1 MAAARAQQPAGR
13 QPHHIMLRWR
23 GHGAGERTAAHAG
36 AAALAEQQANRAIDR
51 EQELRAHQ
59 QQRAGWCEAN
69 APLGPASRK
78 VLRQLAWQQRATG
91 LAHEAIDADQP
102 GYLREALG
110 PVPASTR
117 GKRAWRQAAGQIEQ
131 YRAAY
136 QVTDPEH
143 ALGPQPRDSAQRAD
157 WQRARAAV
165 ERVHHKQR
173 IAERAHDDAQP
184 TREPAATLGGRGP
197 SEPQQH
203 RPTRPERD
211 ARSGRQ
217 GPERAAG

>member
-1 MAAARAQQPAGR
+1 
-13 QPHHIMLRWR
+13 MLRWGR
-23 GHGAGERTAAHAG
+23 GGERAAAQVG
-36 AAALAEQQANRAIDR
+36 AAAVAEQQANRATDHER
-51 EQELRAHQ
+51 ELRAHQ

-69 APLGPASRK
+69 APLGPAYRQ

-91 LAHEAIDADQP
+91 LAHEALDADRP
-102 GYLREALG
+102 GYLRDALG
-110 PVPASTR
+110 PVPESTR
-117 GKRAWRQAAGQIEQ
+117 GKRAWRHGAAQVEE
-131 YRAAY
+131 YRAAWGI
-136 QVTDPEH
+136 TDPDR
-143 ALGPQPRDSAQRAD
+143 ALGPEPRNLGQRAD

-173 IAERAHDDAQP
+173 IADRARQHQP
-184 TREPAATLGGRGP
+184 TREPAPTSGGRAP

-203 RPTRPERD
+203 RPARPERD